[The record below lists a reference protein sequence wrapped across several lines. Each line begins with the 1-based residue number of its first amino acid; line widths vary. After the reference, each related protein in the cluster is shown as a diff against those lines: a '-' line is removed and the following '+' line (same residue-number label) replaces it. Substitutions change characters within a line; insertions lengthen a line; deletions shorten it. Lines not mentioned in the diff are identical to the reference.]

1 MATDDTPADP
11 PEGFVEATDLQ
22 TLEDDGAAIAA
33 AEGTP
38 IALFHHDGEVHA
50 VDNACPHMGFPLI
63 EGSVDD
69 GILTCH
75 WHHARFELSC
85 GDTFDPWADDV
96 ASYPTKIEDGRV
108 FVRPEPESDLPPE
121 ERWRNRL
128 ETGLEE
134 NLRLVI
140 AKSVIGLDVAGVAD
154 QGPLERGLGFGARY
168 REDGWSSGLTILA
181 AMGNVLPTLEGHDPR
196 RALYTG
202 LRHVASDCAGE
213 PPNFSQPAFDAD
225 VDPDRLVRWFRDAVE
240 VRDRDGAERCLRTAV
255 ERSSTS
261 PGSRTRQDAV
271 EGDHGRE
278 TIERMLFGAAT
289 DHLYLDS
296 GHSLDMINKAI
307 EALDRTQ
314 WADPA
319 PVLASL
325 VPRLT
330 DATRSEELS
339 QWRQPIDVAAMC
351 FDAFEDLDDAAAAGE
366 SVRSDRRDRADGA
379 DGWRWT
385 PDEEVRE
392 TLLSEDPQAIVDALE
407 AGIREGATPSDLAAP
422 VADAA
427 ATRVAQ
433 FGTSNEFSDWNTV
446 HHTFTY
452 ANAVREAALR
462 TEIQE
467 LYRGVF
473 DAAMNVYLDRF
484 LNSPPAPIP
493 EPDGDGDPAQLRDD
507 LIDAMD
513 REGQVNDAG
522 RAAVEWLAGA
532 DDPGDVWT
540 TLGETLLREDAG
552 FHTLQNYEAGWRQF
566 HRAASPAERRRALV
580 AVARYQAAHFPTRR
594 EAEQT
599 FSIATRL
606 HRGEKLHE

>member
-1 MATDDTPADP
+1 MAADDSASGP
-11 PEGFVEATDLQ
+11 PDGYVEATDLQ
-22 TLEDDGAAIAA
+22 TLEADGAAVAA
-33 AEGTP
+33 ADGTP
-38 IALFHHDGEVHA
+38 IALFLHDGEVHA

-108 FVRPEPESDLPPE
+108 FVRPEPASDLPPE

-140 AKSVIGLDVAGVAD
+140 AKSVIGLDDAGVPETE
-154 QGPLERGLGFGARY
+154 PLERGLEFGATY
-168 REDGWSSGLTILA
+168 RESGWSSGLTILA
-181 AMGNVLPTLEGHDPR
+181 AMGNVLPTLSGHDSR

-225 VDPDRLVRWFRDAVE
+225 VEPDRLVRWFRDAVE
-240 VRDRDGAERCLRTAV
+240 VRDRDGAERCLRTA
-255 ERSSTS
+255 
-261 PGSRTRQDAV
+261 A
-271 EGDHGRE
+271 EGEEHGRE

-314 WADPA
+314 WANAEPI
-319 PVLASL
+319 LASL

-330 DATRSEELS
+330 EATRMEERS
-339 QWRQPIDVAAMC
+339 QWRQPVDVAGML
-351 FDAFEDLDDAAAAGE
+351 FEAFEELDDAAAEGE
-366 SVRSDRRDRADGA
+366 SVRTDRRDAE

-385 PDEEVRE
+385 PDEELRE
-392 TLLSEDPQAIVDALE
+392 TLLSDEPQAIVDALL
-407 AGIREGATPSDLAAP
+407 AGIREGAEPSDLAAP
-422 VADAA
+422 VVDAA

-433 FGTSNEFSDWNTV
+433 FGTSNEFNDWNTV

-462 TEIQE
+462 TEPQE
-467 LYRGVF
+467 CYRGVF
-473 DAAMNVYLDRF
+473 DAAISVYLDRF
-484 LNSPPAPIP
+484 LNSPPAAIP
-493 EPDGDGDPAQLRDD
+493 EPDGDGNPETLRED

-513 REGQVNDAG
+513 REGAVNEAG
-522 RAAVEWLAGA
+522 EAAVEWLAVA
-532 DDPGDVWT
+532 DDPEDVWT

-566 HRAASPAERRRALV
+566 HRAATPEERRRALV